1 VRNKKENEY
10 DILDTYFF
18 MERKQYV
25 KIPIEKEI
33 EVILTEKIFGRIGER
48 EERVSTTLPTNL
60 LSR

>member
-1 VRNKKENEY
+1 VRNKKKKEY
-10 DILDTYFF
+10 EILYTYFF

-25 KIPIEKEI
+25 KIPLEKEI

-48 EERVSTTLPTNL
+48 EGRVSPTLPTNL